1 MKRIKKLIIL
11 IVVFIIFIAIY
22 MSTSYLNPKDD
33 ATDESV
39 AVKEIDENSI
49 KQISWEKDG
58 ESITLVKK
66 DDVWSYLNNESFAID
81 QSYPKSMLSAIS
93 NLKSSQVLSEAENL
107 SEYGLDKPVFVI
119 SVLSDDDTT
128 TTYSIGNM
136 NETTNKYYLILN
148 EDTSIY
154 MVDSTL
160 ISAFNYKLDDLKN
173 KGEK

>member
-1 MKRIKKLIIL
+1 MKRIKKLIVL
-11 IVVFIIFIAIY
+11 IVVFIVFIAIY

-39 AVKEIDENSI
+39 AVTEIDENSI

-66 DDVWSYLNNESFAID
+66 DDMWSYLNDESFAID
-81 QSYPKSMLSAIS
+81 QSYPESMLSAIS

-136 NETTNKYYLILN
+136 NETTNKYYLLLN
-148 EDTSIY
+148 EDPSIY
-154 MVDSTL
+154 MVDSSI